1 MDVREY
7 SEKVKAQLEEVERE
21 SIQDVIAC
29 QEEIAQLYFELSN
42 SNTILLTLEN
52 TLTRFQTDL
61 GNISTE
67 IKSLQEQSQSMS
79 ISLKNRKKLDERLGN
94 YLEQV
99 SLNPA
104 LIENICN
111 KDIDEEYIN
120 YINELREKLSFF
132 KTEGKIKTEE
142 GEVTALSMQEIFPE
156 IRKLNTKAAGK
167 IRLFMLNLIQSL
179 NKPKVNFQ
187 VLQETKLMKF
197 KNLLLYLRENSP
209 ESFIEVCMSYNETMS
224 NLYLNHFKLYSG
236 SMKRMI
242 KEDSTKNDLICQ
254 EHMDPKAFYVP
265 GFDLKNR
272 EQLLEH
278 LETLDPII
286 SHVAKK
292 ENKHFYFEEVFHS
305 IVRILSDTCTF
316 NFLFVIDFFCIR
328 PDQYQPVFGEIFA
341 KTFQLLID
349 TLASI
354 LNSTHDIL
362 GLLLVLHLNSSFQS
376 IIEKRGLFI
385 MNAFFEK
392 VRIVIWPRLQSLLD
406 ANLKE
411 IEHAKYL
418 KTHDVTVHIATKRFT
433 QFIFSLHKVSPN
445 DDMFRQ
451 RFSLFKKAFLNM
463 IERMSSSIND
473 KKNRIAFKVNNLD
486 YFLEVFQEGRV
497 TLIGEFAQLEG
508 DFHNFVEEFIE
519 FQLNEIFG
527 EIMMFKIEEHDQKAI
542 EVMLHDFNSNWKRRL
557 EIIETIEKDLFID
570 EASQIDIL
578 KRTNTKLLMS
588 YSDFVDKVKKLYP
601 QLSKIIVSVHS
612 LMAEI
617 QR

>member
-1 MDVREY
+1 
-7 SEKVKAQLEEVERE
+7 
-21 SIQDVIAC
+21 
-29 QEEIAQLYFELSN
+29 
-42 SNTILLTLEN
+42 
-52 TLTRFQTDL
+52 
-61 GNISTE
+61 
-67 IKSLQEQSQSMS
+67 
-79 ISLKNRKKLDERLGN
+79 
-94 YLEQV
+94 
-99 SLNPA
+99 
-104 LIENICN
+104 
-111 KDIDEEYIN
+111 
-120 YINELREKLSFF
+120 
-132 KTEGKIKTEE
+132 
-142 GEVTALSMQEIFPE
+142 MQEIFPE